1 MADND
6 NSLLKL
12 FGFELKRSS
21 KKAETKMLP
30 SIVPPTDEDA
40 AGYISTGA
48 GAYGQYINLDGDSSK
63 DNAQLIMRYRGVAMN
78 PEVDM
83 AIDEIVNETIV
94 SSELESSVDL
104 KVDEIEA
111 PKKIKDQ
118 ILEEFEN
125 IISLLKFNDIGH
137 DIFRSWYIDGRV
149 VHHLLVNEGNVK
161 AGIQEIRHI
170 DSAKIRKVKEVK
182 YKKDPKTGVKIV
194 DRIDEYYVYEEKPG
208 ANTVQG
214 VKISTDAISYV
225 TSGLLDETKKKVVSH
240 LHKALKPINQ
250 LRMMED
256 SLVIYR
262 LARAPERRIFYIDV
276 GNLPRGKA
284 DQYMKDI
291 MTKYRN
297 KLVYDASTGQIKD
310 DRKHMSM
317 LEDFWLPRRENG
329 RGTEISTLPGGD
341 NLGQIDDI
349 IYFQKRLYRSLN
361 VPVNRLEQE
370 NQFSLGRST
379 EITRDEVKFQKFVDR
394 IRRRFGTMFLGIL
407 KKQLILKGIITA
419 QDWEEWKDDIYI
431 DYIKDNHF
439 SELKDAEILQNRIAL
454 MNEITQYV
462 GEYYSKEWV
471 QKNVLMLD
479 DEEIVQMKKQIDKE
493 MTEGDIPDPEE
504 EEEKEKE
511 KIAMANQPPAP
522 TPVTVVPGTD
532 NPSEMER
539 QKDAEDAK
547 KKKEKKEDYIPTN
560 SDELT
565 EELTRYMARLN
576 EQD

>member
-21 KKAETKMLP
+21 KKTETKMLP

-439 SELKDAEILQNRIAL
+439 SELKDAEILQNRIAI

-479 DEEIVQMKKQIDKE
+479 DEEIEQMKKQIDKE
-493 MTEGDIPDPEE
+493 MAEGDIPDPEE

>member
-6 NSLLKL
+6 NALLKL
-12 FGFELKRSS
+12 FGFELKRS
-21 KKAETKMLP
+21 KKVEQKMLP
-30 SIVPPTDEDA
+30 SIVPPTDADA

-48 GAYGQYINLDGDSSK
+48 GAYGQYINLDGDQSK
-63 DNAQLIMRYRGVAMN
+63 DNAQLIMRYRGVSMN

-83 AIDEIVNETIV
+83 AIDEIVSESIV
-94 SSELESSVDL
+94 ASELESSVEL
-104 KVDEIEA
+104 KLDEIEA

-118 ILEEFEN
+118 IQEEFDN
-125 IISLLKFNDIGH
+125 IVGLLKFNDLGH
-137 DIFRSWYIDGRV
+137 DIYRSWYIDGRV
-149 VHHLLVNEGNVK
+149 VHHLLVNEANTK

-170 DSAKIRKVKEVK
+170 DSAKIRKVREVK

-194 DRIDEYYVYEEKPG
+194 DNIEEYYIYEEKPG
-208 ANTVQG
+208 SNTVQG
-214 VKISTDAISYV
+214 VKMSTDAISYV
-225 TSGLLDETKKKVVSH
+225 TSGLLDESKKKVISH

-276 GNLPRGKA
+276 GSLPRGKA

-329 RGTEISTLPGGD
+329 RGTQIETLPGGD
-341 NLGQIDDI
+341 NLGQIDDVV
-349 IYFQKRLYRSLN
+349 YFQKRLYRSLN

-370 NQFSLGRST
+370 AQFSLGRST
-379 EITRDEVKFQKFVDR
+379 EISRDEVKFQKFIDR
-394 IRRRFGTMFLGIL
+394 LRRRFGNVFLGIL

-419 QDWEEWKDDIYI
+419 QDWEEWKDDIYV

-439 SELKDAEILQNRIAL
+439 AELKDAEILQNRVGL
-454 MNEITQYV
+454 MNEVTQYV
-462 GEYYSKEWV
+462 GEYFSKDWV
-471 QKNVLMLD
+471 MRNVLMFTD
-479 DEEIVQMKKQIDKE
+479 DDIEKMQKDIDKE
-493 MTEGDIPDPEE
+493 ISAGDIPDPEE
-504 EEEKEKE
+504 EAAAEAE
-511 KIAMANQPPAP
+511 AQNAPPEP
-522 TPVTVVPGTD
+522 TPVQVVEPK
-532 NPSEMER
+532 SEAER

-547 KKKEKKEDYIPTN
+547 KKKEKKEEAYIPTVE
-560 SDELT
+560 DELI
-565 EELTRYMARLN
+565 EEMTRYMSKLN
-576 EQD
+576 E

>member
-6 NSLLKL
+6 NAFLKL
-12 FGFELKRSS
+12 FGFELKRT
-21 KKAETKMLP
+21 KKVESKMLP
-30 SIVPPTDEDA
+30 SIVPPTDDDA

-48 GAYGQYINLDGDSSK
+48 GAYGQYINMDGDQSK

-83 AIDEIVNETIV
+83 AIDEIVSESIV
-94 SSELESSVDL
+94 ASELESSVEL
-104 KVDEIEA
+104 KLDEIEA

-118 ILEEFEN
+118 IQEEFDN
-125 IISLLKFNDIGH
+125 IISLIKFNDLGH
-137 DIFRSWYIDGRV
+137 DIFRSWYIDGRI
-149 VHHLLVNEGNVK
+149 VHHLLVNEANTK

-170 DSAKIRKVKEVK
+170 DSAKIRKVREVK

-194 DRIDEYYVYEEKPG
+194 DNIEEYYIYEEKPG
-208 ANTVQG
+208 SNTVQG
-214 VKISTDAISYV
+214 VKMSTDAISYV

-370 NQFSLGRST
+370 AQFSLGRST
-379 EITRDEVKFQKFVDR
+379 EISRDEVKFQKFIDR
-394 IRRRFGTMFLGIL
+394 LRRRFGGVFLGIL

-419 QDWEEWKDDIYI
+419 QDWEEWKDDIYV

-439 SELKDAEILQNRIAL
+439 SELKDQEILQSRIGL
-454 MNEITQYV
+454 MNEVTQYV
-462 GEYYSKEWV
+462 GEYFSKDWV
-471 QKNVLMLD
+471 MRNVLMFSD
-479 DEEIVQMKKQIDKE
+479 DDIEKMQKDIDKE
-493 MTEGDIPDPEE
+493 ISAGDIPDPEE
-504 EEEKEKE
+504 E
-511 KIAMANQPPAP
+511 
-522 TPVTVVPGTD
+522 GCC
-532 NPSEMER
+532 
-539 QKDAEDAK
+539 
-547 KKKEKKEDYIPTN
+547 
-560 SDELT
+560 
-565 EELTRYMARLN
+565 
-576 EQD
+576 

>member
-6 NSLLKL
+6 NALLKL
-12 FGFELKRSS
+12 FGFELKRS
-21 KKAETKMLP
+21 KKVEQKMLP
-30 SIVPPTDEDA
+30 SIVPPTDADA

-48 GAYGQYINLDGDSSK
+48 GAYGQYINLDGDQSK
-63 DNAQLIMRYRGVAMN
+63 DNAQLIMRYRGVSMN

-83 AIDEIVNETIV
+83 AIDEIVSESIV
-94 SSELESSVDL
+94 ASELESSVEL
-104 KVDEIEA
+104 KLDEIEA

-118 ILEEFEN
+118 IQEEFDN
-125 IISLLKFNDIGH
+125 IVGLLKFNDLGH
-137 DIFRSWYIDGRV
+137 DIYRSWYIDGRV
-149 VHHLLVNEGNVK
+149 VHHLLVNEANTK

-170 DSAKIRKVKEVK
+170 DSAKIRKVREVK

-194 DRIDEYYVYEEKPG
+194 DNIEEYYIYEEKPG
-208 ANTVQG
+208 SNTVQG
-214 VKISTDAISYV
+214 VKMSTDAISYV
-225 TSGLLDETKKKVVSH
+225 TSGLLDESKKKVISH

-276 GNLPRGKA
+276 GSLPRGKA

-329 RGTEISTLPGGD
+329 RGTQIETLPGGD
-341 NLGQIDDI
+341 NLGQIDDVV
-349 IYFQKRLYRSLN
+349 YFQKRLYRSLN

-370 NQFSLGRST
+370 AQFSLGRST
-379 EITRDEVKFQKFVDR
+379 EISRDEVKFQKFVDR
-394 IRRRFGTMFLGIL
+394 LRRRFGNVFLGIL

-419 QDWEEWKDDIYI
+419 QDWEEWKDDIYV

-439 SELKDAEILQNRIAL
+439 AELKDAEILQNRVGL
-454 MNEITQYV
+454 MNEVTQYV
-462 GEYYSKEWV
+462 GEYFSKDWV
-471 QKNVLMLD
+471 MRNVLMFSD
-479 DEEIVQMKKQIDKE
+479 DDIEKMQKDIDKE
-493 MTEGDIPDPEE
+493 ISAGDIPDPEE
-504 EEEKEKE
+504 EAAAERE
-511 KIAMANQPPAP
+511 AQNAPPEP
-522 TPVTVVPGTD
+522 TPVQVVEPK
-532 NPSEMER
+532 SEAER

-547 KKKEKKEDYIPTN
+547 KKKEKKEEAYIPTGE
-560 SDELT
+560 DELI
-565 EELTRYMARLN
+565 EEMTRYMSKLN
-576 EQD
+576 E

>member
-1 MADND
+1 MADNETA
-6 NSLLKL
+6 LLKL
-12 FGFELKRSS
+12 FGFELKRSG
-21 KKAETKMLP
+21 KKETSKMLP

-48 GAYGQYINLDGDSSK
+48 GAYGQYINLDGDQSK
-63 DNAQLIMRYRGVAMN
+63 DNAQLIIRYRGVAMN

-83 AIDEIVNETIV
+83 AIDEIVNESIV

-125 IISLLKFNDIGH
+125 IVSLLKFNDIGH
-137 DIFRSWYIDGRV
+137 DIFRSWYIDGRI
-149 VHHLLVNEGNVK
+149 VHHLLVNESNLK

-182 YKKDPKTGVKIV
+182 YKKDPQTGVKIV
-194 DRIDEYYVYEEKPG
+194 DKIEEYYIYEEKPG
-208 ANTVQG
+208 SNTVQG

-225 TSGLLDETKKKVVSH
+225 TSGLLDESKKKVISH

-262 LARAPERRIFYIDV
+262 LARAPERRIFYVDI

-329 RGTEISTLPGGD
+329 RGTSVETLPGGD

-370 NQFSLGRST
+370 NQFSLGRSS

-419 QDWEEWKDDIYI
+419 QDWEEWKDDLYV

-439 SELKDAEILQNRIAL
+439 AELKDAEILQNRIGI

-462 GEYYSKEWV
+462 GEYYSKEWI

-479 DEEIVQMKKQIDKE
+479 DEEIALMQKQIDKE
-493 MTEGDIPDPEE
+493 MAEGDIPDPEE

-522 TPVTVVPGTD
+522 TPVTVVEPK
-532 NPSEMER
+532 SEMER
-539 QKDAEDAK
+539 QKEAEKAK
-547 KKKEKKEDYIPTN
+547 ADKEKKEGYVP
-560 SDELT
+560 SQEEELT

-576 EQD
+576 EQV